1 MDTQLQVLA
10 KVLIE
15 LGVVIL
21 VLSDLCKHLQALL
34 DNVLADNLHISSLS
48 EQANVAVTGC
58 N

>member
-15 LGVVIL
+15 LGVIIL

-34 DNVLADNLHISSLS
+34 DNVLADNLHSSSHS
-48 EQANVAVTGC
+48 EHTIVAVDRR